1 MQGHL
6 NVKSVCVYN
15 LQDYW
20 MQFVAYDTG
29 ARIANSCSDF
39 IIMCTVLI

>member
-1 MQGHL
+1 MHGHL

-20 MQFVAYDTG
+20 MQFVAFDTG
-29 ARIANSCSDF
+29 ACIANCSSDF
-39 IIMCTVLI
+39 VIMCTVLI